1 MKMEDPEDFVNKH
14 HRVRLRDIM
23 VEPKPEEPGEMDLF
37 WSFPDPGGKRNK
49 PYTRIQLYPW
59 CNAASLRKALGCYIA
74 YTDGPR
80 MTVHVYGTVDP
91 NLTIKGDMWCHATMD
106 GVETKLPLRD
116 CLQRTLSST
125 SNDIWEV
132 YQTLG
137 IEAARETI
145 IRELRR
151 ILDHYGVYLNVRH
164 LLTLASWMCHAG
176 EPTPLT
182 RHGLK
187 KINSSVVFRATF
199 EQVVQTLHN
208 AAVKGVV
215 DPLAGISECVLSG
228 KLAHFCPADTLVDF
242 EAEEKFKIPKPDN
255 DPFDVVEAWIPQAIA
270 L

>member
-1 MKMEDPEDFVNKH
+1 
-14 HRVRLRDIM
+14 
-23 VEPKPEEPGEMDLF
+23 MDLF
-37 WSFPDPGGKRNK
+37 WSFPDPGAKTSLHAHPALLVRRGR
-49 PYTRIQLYPW
+49 
-59 CNAASLRKALGCYIA
+59 LRKALGCYIA

-80 MTVHVYGTVDP
+80 MTVTSTGPSIRISPLKVTCG
-91 NLTIKGDMWCHATMD
+91 ATPPWT
-106 GVETKLPLRD
+106 VETKLPLRD
-116 CLQRTLSST
+116 CLRRTLLH
-125 SNDIWEV
+125 IQR
-132 YQTLG
+132 YLG
-137 IEAARETI
+137 SVPDPGHRGRSKTI

-242 EAEEKFKIPKPDN
+242 EAEEKFKIPKPDVFSTWSKL
-255 DPFDVVEAWIPQAIA
+255 DPLPSRYKGKWLRIGWVECNRSVVQHHHKTVVFVH
-270 L
+270 LQSVGVDQT